1 VSSVRVGC
9 IGLGN
14 MGAGIAENIV
24 RAGFAVRV
32 FDIREQARRRLADAG
47 AEQAL
52 TPAQAAEDAAVLA
65 VTVLND
71 AQVDEVL
78 FGADG
83 AAAALPAGAVV
94 VVHSTVSPYT
104 CQRIAATLAERGVH
118 LVDAPI
124 SGGQAAAENGR
135 LTLMIGGEDAA
146 VKAAEPVLEAVSA
159 QRFHVGGVGAGQ
171 VAKLVNNLMGVVN
184 RIVAAEGLELARAA
198 GLREDA
204 VLELLQVSSG
214 NSWQI
219 EHWRDMQQVARVST
233 TGPEGMA
240 FMAKKDLGLAL
251 ELGKEL
257 GLDLTIT
264 EKAKEK
270 TEAMFSANG

>member
-1 VSSVRVGC
+1 VYRT
-9 IGLGN
+9 
-14 MGAGIAENIV
+14 
-24 RAGFAVRV
+24 
-32 FDIREQARRRLADAG
+32 REHGRRDRREHRSRRLRG